1 MFSQDRVTLFD
12 EGFGLIVCRLL
23 CFIAGTLQRLKIKVV
38 LLGKVAPLLKKADRK
53 YLETNIVEMR
63 AFVCLCMFGCVC
75 MCACLGVCACACEVG
90 GSLAALPT
98 DWVSLRQDWVTLLPG
113 HF

>member
-1 MFSQDRVTLFD
+1 MQIAL
-12 EGFGLIVCRLL
+12 LYCRNTSIE
-23 CFIAGTLQRLKIKVV
+23 CLKIKVV
-38 LLGKVAPLLKKADRK
+38 FLGKVAPLLKKADRK
-53 YLETNIVEMR
+53 YLETNIVEMC

-75 MCACLGVCACACEVG
+75 MCACLGVCACEVG

-98 DWVSLRQDWVTLLPG
+98 DWVSLRLDWVTLLPG

>member
-1 MFSQDRVTLFD
+1 MFSQDRVALFD

-23 CFIAGTLQRLKIKVV
+23 RFIAGTLQHLKIKVV
-38 LLGKVAPLLKKADRK
+38 FLGKVAPLLKKADRK
-53 YLETNIVEMR
+53 YLETNIVELR
-63 AFVCLCMFGCVC
+63 AFVCMCMLVCVC
-75 MCACLGVCACACEVG
+75 MCACLGVCACEVG

-98 DWVSLRQDWVTLLPG
+98 DWVSLRLDWVTLLPG

>member
-1 MFSQDRVTLFD
+1 MQIASLY
-12 EGFGLIVCRLL
+12 CRNTSAL
-23 CFIAGTLQRLKIKVV
+23 AIKVV
-38 LLGKVAPLLKKADRK
+38 FLGKVAPLLKKADRK
-53 YLETNIVEMR
+53 YLETNIVEMC

-75 MCACLGVCACACEVG
+75 MCACLGVCACEVG

-98 DWVSLRQDWVTLLPG
+98 DWVSLRLDWVTLLPG